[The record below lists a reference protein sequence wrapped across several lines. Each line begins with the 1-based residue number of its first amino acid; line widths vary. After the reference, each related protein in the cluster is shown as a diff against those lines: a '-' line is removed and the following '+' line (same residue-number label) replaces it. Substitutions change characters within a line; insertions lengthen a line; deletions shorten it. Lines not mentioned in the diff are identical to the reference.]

1 MINVTSKYGFTVIE
15 LMVAMS
21 MFLILIGVATGTF
34 LGTLRTQRIITE
46 LSAANNNATQAIEQ
60 IGREIRTG
68 YNFQQSTPPDILKF
82 VNYKSDVVSYK
93 LENSDNIAC
102 GQAVGAVGCLLRSSD
117 GGNTWSSITA
127 PEVKVKRFNIAVTG
141 ADASDEFPPRVTL
154 VISIAGPRNIDVNLQ
169 TTISARISESD
180 ING

>member
-1 MINVTSKYGFTVIE
+1 MKNSAGFTVIE

-34 LGTLRTQRIITE
+34 LETLRMQRIITE

-68 YNFQQSTPPDILKF
+68 YSFQQSTADVLWF
-82 VNYKSDVVSYK
+82 VNYKNEVVLYK
-93 LENSDNIAC
+93 LENSDSVAC
-102 GQAVGAVGCLLRSSD
+102 GQAVGAVGCLLLSKD
-117 GGNTWSSITA
+117 GGSTWSAITA
-127 PEVKVKRFNIAVTG
+127 PEVKVKRFKVIVTG
-141 ADASDEFPPRVTL
+141 VDASDQFSPRVTL

-169 TTISARISESD
+169 TTVSARVSESD

>member
-1 MINVTSKYGFTVIE
+1 MSNCIFKKGFTVIE

-68 YNFQQSTPPDILKF
+68 YNFQRSTADTLEF
-82 VNYKSDVVSYK
+82 VNYKNEVVQYK
-93 LENSDNIAC
+93 LGDSDSYAFYC
-102 GQAVGAVGCLLRSSD
+102 GQAVGAIGCLLKSND
-117 GGNTWSSITA
+117 GGNTWNAITA
-127 PEVKVKRFNIAVTG
+127 PEVKVKRFTAIVDG

-169 TTISARISESD
+169 TTISTRVNE
-180 ING
+180 